1 MISRV
6 MTGQPPQNTFLKFG
20 IFRKFR
26 GSGRVAFFRR
36 HFSPQNKPMSAQQ
49 RYDNLASVTTDP
61 LCPVLEQA
69 WNDMVW
75 ERMGLPEYANRTL
88 AEIDPAF
95 EISDDES
102 NLNQDIEF
110 VVINDTP
117 EDALSQTTP
126 RSPTNMFDAF
136 KHAATVPESPV
147 KLTMELK
154 YCYQYTC
161 PKCEFGLHKVIYDDT
176 DTYVPGELIC
186 LSC

>member
-1 MISRV
+1 MVS
-6 MTGQPPQNTFLKFG
+6 
-20 IFRKFR
+20 
-26 GSGRVAFFRR
+26 SSR
-36 HFSPQNKPMSAQQ
+36 HFSPQNKLMSAQQ

-61 LCPVLEQA
+61 LCPELDAA

-75 ERMGLPEYANRTL
+75 ERTGLSEYQNRTYDEL
-88 AEIDPAF
+88 TAELGSEFDV
-95 EISDDES
+95 SDDDT

-110 VVINDTP
+110 VVLTDT
-117 EDALSQTTP
+117 EDALSETP

-136 KHAATVPESPV
+136 KHAATMPESPV

-161 PKCEFGLHKVIYDDT
+161 ANCEFGLHKVIYDDT

>member
-1 MISRV
+1 
-6 MTGQPPQNTFLKFG
+6 
-20 IFRKFR
+20 
-26 GSGRVAFFRR
+26 
-36 HFSPQNKPMSAQQ
+36 MSAQQ

-61 LCPVLEQA
+61 LCPLLDAA
-69 WNDMVW
+69 WIDMVW
-75 ERMGLPEYANRTL
+75 ERAGLSEHRHSTYDELT
-88 AEIDPAF
+88 AELGSEFDV
-95 EISDDES
+95 SDDETD
-102 NLNQDIEF
+102 LNADIEF
-110 VVINDTP
+110 VVLTDADDT
-117 EDALSQTTP
+117 LSQTTP

>member
-1 MISRV
+1 
-6 MTGQPPQNTFLKFG
+6 
-20 IFRKFR
+20 
-26 GSGRVAFFRR
+26 
-36 HFSPQNKPMSAQQ
+36 MSAQQ